1 MMMMARTI
9 YQSID
14 NDDDELKQ
22 SQLPKYGWHFSMM
35 LAQDLAL
42 NLFYIQASHWSE
54 PVTWP
59 NTVPSLVELLKTIK
73 QIGALGLNKT
83 KQRIVV
89 TSIHIPTG
97 PYIITK
103 AGHQYNPTSII
114 KEENLVRTTTG
125 ILCNT
130 TILLLYILIILYLLI
145 IHNRRPIYA
154 PNLNINN
161 SSRVGP
167 ANHIIVQSIIVQ
179 SITLK

>member
-1 MMMMARTI
+1 MARTI

-42 NLFYIQASHWSE
+42 NLFYIQPSHWSV
-54 PVTWP
+54 PVTWH
-59 NTVPSLVELLKTIK
+59 NTVLPLVGPLKTIK

-97 PYIITK
+97 PYIIAK
-103 AGHQYNPTSII
+103 AEHQYNPTSII
-114 KEENLVRTTTG
+114 KEENHSMYYV
-125 ILCNT
+125 
-130 TILLLYILIILYLLI
+130 LIILYLLI
-145 IHNRRPIYA
+145 ILNCSPIYA

-179 SITLK
+179 SKI